1 MEQIVNLKLDH
12 SEDLTN
18 NINQNQLTNYVV
30 YLLVNTV
37 HNKTYIG
44 ITNNPTRRLRQHN
57 GELVGGAKYTTSNKN
72 LKVKT
77 FFPGSFIIVDD
88 EFSFSSFAREG
99 SLTNLAK
106 PNLLSSM
113 LDFESKD
120 SKLAGSLSKKSLDF
134 SDNLAKEKVKTF
146 SLGSLTNLAKPN
158 LLSSMLDFESKDS
171 KLAGSW
177 IYYGFIKNLHK
188 NLALSLEKK
197 IKIKSKKKS
206 LNLSE
211 NLAEGKVKTV
221 YPKTPIEKRLKAI
234 EKVLEEYNLISN
246 TNYKFEKLVI
256 T

>member
-1 MEQIVNLKLDH
+1 
-12 SEDLTN
+12 
-18 NINQNQLTNYVV
+18 
-30 YLLVNTV
+30 
-37 HNKTYIG
+37 
-44 ITNNPTRRLRQHN
+44 
-57 GELVGGAKYTTSNKN
+57 
-72 LKVKT
+72 
-77 FFPGSFIIVDD
+77 
-88 EFSFSSFAREG
+88 
-99 SLTNLAK
+99 
-106 PNLLSSM
+106 M

-146 SLGSLTNLAKPN
+146 SL
-158 LLSSMLDFESKDS
+158 
-171 KLAGSW
+171 GSW

>member
-1 MEQIVNLKLDH
+1 MEQIVDLKLDY
-12 SEDLTN
+12 SEDL
-18 NINQNQLTNYVV
+18 INSKKDLNKPTNYVV
-30 YLLVNTV
+30 YLLVNTI

-77 FFPGSFIIVDD
+77 FFSD
-88 EFSFSSFAREG
+88 
-99 SLTNLAK
+99 
-106 PNLLSSM
+106 LLSSM
-113 LDFESKD
+113 LDFESK
-120 SKLAGSLSKKSLDF
+120 
-134 SDNLAKEKVKTF
+134 
-146 SLGSLTNLAKPN
+146 
-158 LLSSMLDFESKDS
+158 
-171 KLAGSW
+171 GSW

-211 NLAEGKVKTV
+211 NLAEGEVKTV

-246 TNYKFEKLVI
+246 TNYQFEKLVI